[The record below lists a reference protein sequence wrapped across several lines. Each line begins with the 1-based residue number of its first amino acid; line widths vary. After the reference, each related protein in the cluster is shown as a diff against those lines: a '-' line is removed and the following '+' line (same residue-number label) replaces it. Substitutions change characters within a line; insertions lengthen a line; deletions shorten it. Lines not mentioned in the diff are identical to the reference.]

1 MAKKNINKLSN
12 AQSRADA
19 RARAKTRSEE
29 EIDDEHYISKSQAK
43 RNVEEMQKLGG
54 KLVKL
59 SSKTLRKFNLDER
72 LLDAILLAQTIHSN
86 SAGRRQIQLIGKLMR
101 HADAESIRLQYES
114 YQNQAVEANAHFH
127 KLETWRDRLLAE
139 GDSAVN
145 ELVSQYPELDRSRLR
160 QLLRNVKKE
169 SEQNK
174 APKSARQLFQYLN
187 ENLGLVLISTTIQ

>member
-1 MAKKNINKLSN
+1 MAKKNINKQSN
-12 AQSRADA
+12 AQSRANA
-19 RARAKTRSEE
+19 RARAKSRSEE

-43 RNVEEMQKLGG
+43 RDVEEMQKLGG

-59 SSKTLRKFNLDER
+59 SHKTLQKFNLDER

-101 HADAESIRLQYES
+101 HADIEAIRLQYES

-127 KLETWRDRLLAE
+127 KLETWRDRLLIE
-139 GDSAVN
+139 GDSAIN
-145 ELVSQYPELDRSRLR
+145 ELLKQYPELDRSRLR
-160 QLLRNVKKE
+160 QLLRNAKKD

-174 APKSARQLFQYLN
+174 PPRSARELFQYLK
-187 ENLGLVLISTTIQ
+187 ENLTG